1 MTREEQD
8 RIKQMGEVNLQKCKE
23 AIKNLESAI
32 SELRLESDKSKIAA
46 LNVGYGS
53 CLTGGED
60 ASAFPGLK
68 LPKIT
73 KRLAV
78 FQENFGAGSVGPE
91 RECIMCMTEEI
102 SVVFLPCAHQVLC
115 GQCSNLHEKQGMSD
129 CPSCRTTIGKRISV
143 GYRVN

>member
-1 MTREEQD
+1 MAQTN
-8 RIKQMGEVNLQKCKE
+8 MQKCE
-23 AIKNLESAI
+23 DNIKNLENMI

-53 CLTGGED
+53 CLAGENV
-60 ASAFPGLK
+60 STFPGMQ

-78 FQENFGAGSVGPE
+78 FQDNFGAGDVKPE
-91 RECIMCMTEEI
+91 RECVMCMTEEI

-115 GQCSNLHEKQGMSD
+115 GQCRLVRFGLDSLDIFYIFKNINKYIFS
-129 CPSCRTTIGKRISV
+129 K
-143 GYRVN
+143 